1 LRDHSDHHGRNGRRY
16 DAAMRLWQLYIATV
30 LLAVGSVAA
39 MFWLGAL
46 VQEARASG
54 AKREACAML
63 SASPDDPRCRH
74 K

>member
-1 LRDHSDHHGRNGRRY
+1 
-16 DAAMRLWQLYIATV
+16 MRLWQLYIATA

-46 VQEARASG
+46 VQEVRASG

-63 SASPDDPRCRH
+63 SASPNDPRCRH